1 MKLENKRPLFYLVF
15 IPRKPKTEVLKTSGE
30 GGQNGMSE
38 ANTGRNKLFFSVR
51 ENRGLL
57 ALGSL
62 FLIFFLLVYRTSFTS
77 FFSQDDFYHLGL
89 SRASSLGDWLG
100 FFNPFLQEDVHFRP
114 LGTQA
119 FFSIG
124 HLFSQRTAPIVLRV
138 VALSFHLANFY
149 LVFRLLKK
157 FLKKELLALVLAGAY
172 LVAPLHFLSIYYVSA
187 FQQILAAFWQLLAFW
202 FFTLKKKYWLYL
214 FFVLALLSKET
225 AIVFPALLLIF
236 SYIIRPEKTITG
248 YLNRF
253 KRSWSYWWPFIL
265 ILIIYGLARL
275 VTFRHYPGDNYQLSL
290 SLRTLFS
297 SWRWYLV
304 WLVGAPETIIRYAG
318 RWFDISLVSLVKD
331 SGSWGRIFLGV
342 FLAELLVV
350 CLIAARLLKGKKKNF
365 WSGNKFSLVFWWGLF
380 FVVSLLPVS
389 FFPYHRYAH
398 YLDLVFFVSLL
409 TGGLLFAKAKVP
421 QKLWVLLLAI
431 FLLNSQASVSVDKKL
446 HWTPARSEIAQEYFY
461 LFNQDNL
468 CQGPGLYFIDTP
480 GFLAREANIALFNS
494 WGPIYFCQYQP
505 LSVYYQG
512 INPPGE
518 KDFFKIVYPKNP

>member
-1 MKLENKRPLFYLVF
+1 MKLENKRSLFYLIF
-15 IPRKPKTEVLKTSGE
+15 I
-30 GGQNGMSE
+30 
-38 ANTGRNKLFFSVR
+38 
-51 ENRGLL
+51 
-57 ALGSL
+57 
-62 FLIFFLLVYRTSFTS
+62 LIFFLLVYRTSFTS

-89 SRASSLGDWLG
+89 SRANSLSDWLG

-119 FFSIG
+119 FFFIG
-124 HLFSQRTAPIVLRV
+124 HLFSQRTAPIVLRT

-157 FLKKELLALVLAGAY
+157 FLKKEFLALVLAGTY
-172 LVAPLHFLSIYYVSA
+172 LVTPLHFLSIYYVSA
-187 FQQILAAFWQLLAFW
+187 FQQILATFWQLLAFW

-248 YLNRF
+248 YFNRF
-253 KRSWSYWWPFIL
+253 KKSWSFWWPFIL
-265 ILIIYGLARL
+265 ILIIYGLIRL
-275 VTFRHYPGDNYQLSL
+275 ATFRHYPGDNYQLSL
-290 SLRTLFS
+290 SLRTLLS

-304 WLVGAPETIIRYAG
+304 WLAGAPETIIRYAG

-350 CLIAARLLKGKKKNF
+350 CLIAARLLKDKKKNF

-398 YLDLVFFVSLL
+398 YLDLVFFISLL

-431 FLLNSQASVSVDKKL
+431 FLLNSLASVSVDKKL

-468 CQGPGLYFIDTP
+468 CQESGLYFIDSP

-505 LSVYYQG
+505 LSVYFKIGENHGLQPWMKPISIAHPPVAGEQGETRGPQALPVGIYYQG

-518 KDFFKIVYPKNP
+518 KDFFKIVFLKNR